1 MYTHT
6 YIFTHICMY
15 IYICIYI
22 HVFIYLLFLYI
33 SIYTQYHTPTT
44 RQGGRGA
51 VPQPHHTTG
60 GEGDSTMADP

>member
-1 MYTHT
+1 MYV
-6 YIFTHICMY
+6 YIYVY
-15 IYICIYI
+15 IYIYIYI
-22 HVFIYLLFLYI
+22 FVYLFIVPIY
-33 SIYTQYHTPTT
+33 IYTQYHTPTT